1 MRPGA
6 ARPEE
11 PCREYRETGLA
22 RASVQRK
29 RVGFRVPQHACGRA
43 EKYLRRQEAHH
54 GEFAR
59 LPLCSWREPIVRRV
73 AKGCADA
80 AINEQQI
87 MMAEFKTT
95 AVTLSFSAVVPNM

>member
-6 ARPEE
+6 ARPGE
-11 PCREYRETGLA
+11 PCREYGEDGLA

-29 RVGFRVPQHACGRA
+29 RVGFRVPQCACGRA
-43 EKYLRRQEAHH
+43 KKYLRRQEARE
-54 GEFAR
+54 GEFER

-73 AKGCADA
+73 AKGCAEA

-87 MMAEFKTT
+87 MMAKFKTT
-95 AVTLSFSAVVPNM
+95 AVTLSFCAVVPNM